1 MHLGA
6 GLEDNGEQ
14 LKDLLGSLGKGIGP
28 VRIICT
34 SELHL

>member
-14 LKDLLGSLGKGIGP
+14 LKDLLGSLGERMGV

-34 SELHL
+34 SEWHL